1 VRVVVLTGG
10 DPTAAYM
17 VERLRATRPL
27 ERVIQVEW
35 TRAVKQRPPRQ
46 QPLWRRVPRGIDRR
60 LQDRYRAW
68 RVAGLLKSVAT
79 ELFGR
84 PEFDV
89 AADEMIEAHNVNS
102 DAFAERLAALAPDIM
117 IVNGAPLLERRIY
130 AVPRLGTLNVH
141 FGLSPWYRGSF
152 AQFWAV
158 YHGDL
163 DHLGAT
169 LHFIDDG
176 VDTGPV
182 VGYAFPERG
191 PRDSEA
197 TIMARSAI
205 GITEVIEKALERAA
219 SGGALPG
226 ARGPW
231 HTMSEVSP
239 DALGSLEKNSDG
251 SAAPE
256 RNYKKR
262 QRRFRHDLALWL
274 DQLRRSSV
282 ALPARQLLFF

>member
-1 VRVVVLTGG
+1 VRIVVLTGG

-17 VERLRATRPL
+17 VGRLRRATPL
-27 ERVIQVEW
+27 ARVIQVEW
-35 TRAVKQRPPRQ
+35 TRAVKQRPPKQ
-46 QPLWRRVPRGIDRR
+46 QSLWRRVPRGIDRR

-89 AADEMIEAHNVNS
+89 AADEVIEAHNVNS
-102 DAFAERLAALAPDIM
+102 DAFAERLAELAPDIM

-163 DHLGAT
+163 EHLGAT
-169 LHFIDDG
+169 LHFIDEG

-182 VGYAFPERG
+182 VGYALPERG

-205 GITEVIEKALERAA
+205 GITEVMEKALERVA
-219 SGGALPG
+219 SGGALPV
-226 ARGPW
+226 ARGPQ
-231 HTMSEVSP
+231 
-239 DALGSLEKNSDG
+239 DALCSLEKNSDG
-251 SAAPE
+251 SAAIE
-256 RNYKKR
+256 RSFKKR
-262 QRRFRHDLALWL
+262 QRRFRHDLALWIA
-274 DQLRRSSV
+274 QLRRSRV

>member
-35 TRAVKQRPPRQ
+35 TRAVKQRPPKQ

-89 AADEMIEAHNVNS
+89 AADEVIEAHNVNS
-102 DAFAERLAALAPDIM
+102 DAFAERLAELAPDIM

-163 DHLGAT
+163 EHLGAT
-169 LHFIDDG
+169 LHFIDEG

-182 VGYAFPERG
+182 VGYALPERG

-205 GITEVIEKALERAA
+205 GITEVMEKALERVA
-219 SGGALPG
+219 SGGALPV
-226 ARGPW
+226 ARGPQ
-231 HTMSEVSP
+231 
-239 DALGSLEKNSDG
+239 DALCSLEKNSDG
-251 SAAPE
+251 SAAIE
-256 RNYKKR
+256 RSFKKR
-262 QRRFRHDLALWL
+262 QRRFRHDLALWIA
-274 DQLRRSSV
+274 QLRRSRV